1 MLGGSNPKLQ
11 PVYMYAG
18 KRYTVDV
25 NLTQNT
31 GIENDRGLALELKL
45 ADHLGLNEVSMNVNN
60 PAVLYF
66 M

>member
-1 MLGGSNPKLQ
+1 
-11 PVYMYAG
+11 MYAG